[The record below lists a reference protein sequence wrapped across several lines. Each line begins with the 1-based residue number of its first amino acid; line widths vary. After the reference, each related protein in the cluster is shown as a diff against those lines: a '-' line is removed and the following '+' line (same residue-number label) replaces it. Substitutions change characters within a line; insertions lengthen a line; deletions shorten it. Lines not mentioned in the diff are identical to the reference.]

1 MIRAGQVPV
10 HNIIDQL
17 LGYVEAGRVTLE
29 DVITHRMPLTEV
41 SRAYEIFDKKE
52 GGCVKVVL
60 DPWS

>member
-1 MIRAGQVPV
+1 M
-10 HNIIDQL
+10 
-17 LGYVEAGRVTLE
+17 GYVEAGRVTLE

-52 GGCVKVVL
+52 DGCVKVVL